1 LAVSQELE
9 EEHELVTQQNH
20 IYLGGRGGDFRGTLE
35 AVHFSRGSLPS
46 GYQQY
51 APVKSDNTLGLW
63 RFEEPVTPISLIT
76 TTPSI
81 TASTSANSTITIGT
95 TAAQALVDELSGQSG
110 LTSLDFTA
118 SPYSGGNYS
127 VTVHAAS
134 STSTA
139 SIPKV
144 PYNILVNPLGYNQTT
159 GKPTGKSPERM
170 RLMSVDASAGTITV
184 ESIHLDFSANPTSGR
199 RGALMNHDAGR
210 FVIITGDCIVD
221 TGNGNDFQPY
231 GTGTQFS
238 QRQGQV
244 IIDESDFNNNG
255 IMFSQSMAIDSHEY
269 NQFSASTTNVGKQFV
284 AGHSGRHVLN
294 HVVSHPFM
302 GTLPPTSSHDVEKKL
317 DIGSDVLVAGFPSQ
331 FSDIRSTIPINSVV
345 SSYDTHGPIK
355 IESLSNST
363 LVNSVVENGMS
374 DIDDTQR
381 GILAIGGK
389 GFDPE
394 PFMLKSTSAN
404 DEKGDTKHIIPA
416 SESRIAILHVPD
428 LSTYNYAPF
437 LQVHYNAIDVDGN
450 QFTTGATSRLTTN
463 ISGGNTVL
471 TLQSIKSFGFDGETI
486 SANLINIAGTVASSS
501 SSIVGTIDYATK
513 TGAIVKVS
521 NFDSKI
527 MITNILP
534 KVDTIVTGSTSILD
548 VIRSS
553 LKGRD
558 LRLFS
563 PGGVI
568 EFNKPEMFGFLDGD
582 LEGETSEGT
591 VAEKVLNYDLC
602 PENYLPLTSTDSFP
616 QSCCKN

>member
-1 LAVSQELE
+1 MTLTIDAGYAIKFNGISDSILVPVNNKFIHGVQNEERKGLPKAINSFTLETWFIPDCGGVIFEQENVMRLTVGSPSSPAPATFEVRLRNQASGRDTVYTLATAKPVTKANGRIAYWDGIQFPLENDMHTSYLATDVERDDSSALNEGHRELLNVTVIFDRKTLNLFVNGDLAVSQELE

-35 AVHFSRGSLPS
+35 A
-46 GYQQY
+46 
-51 APVKSDNTLGLW
+51 
-63 RFEEPVTPISLIT
+63 FEEPVTPISLIT

-284 AGHSGRHVLN
+284 AGHSGRQAVRSRSFRKTCSESCSKSS
-294 HVVSHPFM
+294 VY
-302 GTLPPTSSHDVEKKL
+302 GYITSY
-317 DIGSDVLVAGFPSQ
+317 Q
-331 FSDIRSTIPINSVV
+331 FS
-345 SSYDTHGPIK
+345 
-355 IESLSNST
+355 
-363 LVNSVVENGMS
+363 
-374 DIDDTQR
+374 
-381 GILAIGGK
+381 
-389 GFDPE
+389 
-394 PFMLKSTSAN
+394 
-404 DEKGDTKHIIPA
+404 
-416 SESRIAILHVPD
+416 
-428 LSTYNYAPF
+428 
-437 LQVHYNAIDVDGN
+437 
-450 QFTTGATSRLTTN
+450 
-463 ISGGNTVL
+463 
-471 TLQSIKSFGFDGETI
+471 
-486 SANLINIAGTVASSS
+486 
-501 SSIVGTIDYATK
+501 
-513 TGAIVKVS
+513 
-521 NFDSKI
+521 
-527 MITNILP
+527 
-534 KVDTIVTGSTSILD
+534 
-548 VIRSS
+548 
-553 LKGRD
+553 
-558 LRLFS
+558 
-563 PGGVI
+563 
-568 EFNKPEMFGFLDGD
+568 
-582 LEGETSEGT
+582 
-591 VAEKVLNYDLC
+591 
-602 PENYLPLTSTDSFP
+602 
-616 QSCCKN
+616 